1 MRTSIALFLLIA
13 LSYSPALAQTATVQD
28 DFEGNGTITTWAGDD
43 CQIDTNFPNPFP
55 QGLNT
60 SATVLRYEDTGG
72 PFANVHFDVP
82 QNFDLSENASFS
94 VKIYVPAS
102 GLSGNSPHQLS
113 LKLQDGSLPAPWST
127 QSEIIKPIEL
137 DQWQTLTFD
146 FASDNYI
153 NLSPDSPPPTERND
167 FNRVLL
173 QVNGENNTDPVIAYI
188 DDVRYD
194 GTLPADSA
202 FDHLIWADEFNG
214 EGAINSDNWFHQ
226 TLLPLGD
233 SWFNGEIQHYTDR
246 TENAR
251 VESGVL
257 KIEARRETF
266 TDQGHTK
273 EFTSARL
280 NSKFTFQYGRVEI
293 RAKLPTGPGT
303 WPALWMLG
311 KNIDEDGGYWDN
323 EGFGT
328 TPWPACGEIDIM
340 EHWGTNPGYVSSA
353 THTPSSF
360 GNTFN
365 VGGQHLPAYAT
376 DFHVYSLEWTAEKL
390 VFAVDGVEHF
400 TYNPADK
407 NPETWP
413 FDAEQYLLFNVAI
426 LPSIAPDFT
435 SSTMEVDYVR
445 IYQQSPVSATSPQKS
460 IVRYFPNPVED
471 TLTIELGKAVT
482 SPVHIRLFDSSGRV
496 LKSVSE
502 KANEGTV
509 VLRNWNRLPPGIY
522 QVQLG
527 WGQQQATFTVVN
539 R

>member
-1 MRTSIALFLLIA
+1 MVLRNAFL
-13 LSYSPALAQTATVQD
+13 PALLCFTFLANAQTILQD
-28 DFEGNGTITTWAGDD
+28 DFEGNGNISTWAGDD
-43 CQIDTNFPNPFP
+43 CQIDTSFPNPFP
-55 QGLNT
+55 QGSNT
-60 SATVLRYEDTGG
+60 SATVLRYGDAGG
-72 PFANVHFDVP
+72 LYANVRFDANAP
-82 QNFDLSENASFS
+82 FDLSGEHLFS
-94 VKIYVPAS
+94 IQIYVPS
-102 GLSGNSPHQLS
+102 DELTGNQPNQIS
-113 LKLQDGSLPAPWST
+113 LKLQDGNLPAPWST
-127 QSEIIKPIEL
+127 QSEIIKPIAL
-137 DQWQTLTFD
+137 DEWQTVTFD
-146 FASDNYI
+146 FATDNYI
-153 NLSPDSPPPTERND
+153 NLSPDSPPPTQRSD

-173 QVNGENNTDPVIAYI
+173 QVNGENNNDQVVAYI
-188 DDVRYD
+188 DHVEFE
-194 GTLPADSA
+194 GTSTPGPV
-202 FDHLIWADEFNG
+202 FDQLIWADEF
-214 EGAINSDNWFHQ
+214 EGDGAVDDAKWFHQ

-251 VESGVL
+251 VENGIL
-257 KIEARRETF
+257 KIEACREAF

-273 EFTSARL
+273 QFTSARL

-293 RAKLPTGPGT
+293 RAKLPMGPGT

-360 GNTFN
+360 GGTVN
-365 VGGQHLPAYAT
+365 VGGQNLPTYAT

-435 SSTMEVDYVR
+435 SSAMEVDYVR
-445 IYQQSPVSATSPQKS
+445 IYQESPVAATSPQKS
-460 IVRYFPNPVED
+460 TVRYFPNPVED
-471 TLTIELGKAVT
+471 TLTIELGTAVAG
-482 SPVHIRLFDSSGRV
+482 PVHIQIFDSSGRV
-496 LKSVSE
+496 LKSISE
-502 KANEGTV
+502 KASQGTV
-509 VLRNWNRLPPGIY
+509 LLRNWGSLPSGAY
-522 QVQLG
+522 QVQVR
-527 WGQQQATFTVVN
+527 WGQQQSAFKVVKY
-539 R
+539 